1 MSDNKAFSN
10 ISPNVK
16 YNSFNQ
22 LKYLIKQEI
31 MGINTLKV
39 CQVVKVNADNTL
51 NVKNMVSRLDAK
63 LEPIEPVVIKNV
75 PILRTQG
82 GTSGFQIAYN
92 VGDIVLVGF
101 CDRDI
106 QAVKRSKA
114 QSAPSTLLPFPLSSG
129 IVLGAVFFA
138 NQSIYVKVTDKI
150 YLVGNTTLTGTL
162 SVSSDATIGGNANIS
177 GNATIGGN
185 ADITGNATITGAAD
199 ATAYKVAGTA
209 GATITF
215 LDLAG
220 NPHSVV
226 NGIVV
231 S

>member
-1 MSDNKAFSN
+1 MSNN
-10 ISPNVK
+10 IAYTNIKPDTK

-22 LKYLIKQEI
+22 LKYLIKHDI
-31 MGINTLKV
+31 MGINTLKI
-39 CQVVKVNADNTL
+39 CQVVKVNADGTL
-51 NVKNMVSRLDAK
+51 NVKNMVCHLDAK
-63 LEPIEPVVIKNV
+63 LEPIEPVVIKNL

-129 IVLGAVFFA
+129 IVLGAVLFA
-138 NQSIYVKVTDKI
+138 EQSIYVKVTDKI
-150 YLVGNTTLTGTL
+150 YLIGNTTLTGNIDI
-162 SVSSDATIGGNANIS
+162 SGNADIG

-185 ADITGNATITGAAD
+185 ADVTGNVTTMGAVD

-209 GATITF
+209 GATIVF

-226 NGIVV
+226 NGIIV

>member
-1 MSDNKAFSN
+1 MSENTAYTT
-10 ISPNVK
+10 ITPNVK

-51 NVKNMVSRLDAK
+51 NIKNMVCRLDAQMK
-63 LEPIEPVVIKNV
+63 PIEPIVWENV

-101 CDRDI
+101 CDRDYN
-106 QAVKRSKA
+106 AVKRSKA
-114 QSAPSTLLPFPLSSG
+114 QAAPSTLLPFPLSSG
-129 IVLGAVFFA
+129 IVLGAIFFEEQ
-138 NQSIYVKVTDKI
+138 NIYVKVSDKI
-150 YLVGNTTLTGTL
+150 YLFGNTE
-162 SVSSDATIGGNANIS
+162 
-177 GNATIGGN
+177 
-185 ADITGNATITGAAD
+185 ITGNLEVSGKTEIGGKLEVKSDIEAKSNLEVTGDVKAATYT
-199 ATAYKVAGTA
+199 VGTQA
-209 GATITF
+209 GASLTF
-215 LDLAG
+215 VDAG
-220 NPHSVV
+220 GNTHTVV
-226 NGIVV
+226 NGIIV

>member
-1 MSDNKAFSN
+1 MSENKAYSN
-10 ISPNVK
+10 INPDVK

-31 MGINTLKV
+31 MNINTLKI
-39 CQVVKVNADNTL
+39 CQVVKVNNDGTL
-51 NVKNMVSRLDAK
+51 NIKNMVCHLDAK
-63 LEPIEPVVIKNV
+63 LEPIEPVIIKNV

-114 QSAPSTLLPFPLSSG
+114 QAAPSTLLPFPLSSG
-129 IVLGAVFFA
+129 IVLGAVLFA
-138 NQSIYVKVTDKI
+138 EQSIYVKVTDKI
-150 YLVGNTTLTGTL
+150 YLVGNTE
-162 SVSSDATIGGNANIS
+162 
-177 GNATIGGN
+177 
-185 ADITGNATITGAAD
+185 ITGNLEVSGNTEIGGKLEVTGDVEAKSNLEVIGEVK
-199 ATAYKVAGTA
+199 ATAYSVGTQA
-209 GATITF
+209 GASLTF
-215 LDLAG
+215 VDAG
-220 NPHSVV
+220 GNTHTVV
-226 NGIVV
+226 NGIIV